1 MLDTWR
7 SLERALR
14 RYYPHKLRAL
24 NGPALTRDIK
34 RLEDTLGTRLP
45 RTMRDSYRI
54 HDGQTVTDL
63 HEMLYEHE
71 ELLSIDHIISAWE
84 EWQQLAAGGA
94 FAYRMPV
101 AARGVQPLWW
111 HPLWIPITSNGAGGY
126 HCIDLD
132 PAEGGRKGQIIHI
145 DRRGAARMVVA
156 RSLRVLLIAWLP
168 EN

>member
-7 SLERALR
+7 SLERTLR
-14 RYYPHKLRAL
+14 RYSPHKLRSL
-24 NGPALTRDIK
+24 NGPALTRDLR

-45 RTMRDSYRI
+45 RLFSDSYRI
-54 HDGQTVTDL
+54 HDGQTAIGIED
-63 HEMLYEHE
+63 MLYEHE
-71 ELLSIDHIISAWE
+71 ELLSIDQIIR
-84 EWQQLAAGGA
+84 EWQEWQALHDGGA

-101 AARGVQPLWW
+101 AARGVRPLWW

-132 PAEGGRKGQIIHI
+132 PAEGGRRGQVIHV

-156 RSLRVLLIAWLP
+156 RSMRTLLLSWTEAD
-168 EN
+168 